1 MRWAVKHAATPV
13 IAIVCVI
20 LAAATPLM
28 EVIPFS
34 ANIAGRLFVS
44 EAGEP
49 VWHASCSLLF
59 EHGIRIF
66 R

>member
-1 MRWAVKHAATPV
+1 V